1 VRKPAARAQAVP
13 AGRLAKAG
21 GAIARHPREFVGL
34 VMASVATVWIFTN
47 ALFLQKG
54 PHPAPIFA
62 ARPVTHQA
70 VPLAPPRPDIV
81 APNTPL
87 PLPAPVVAPAPT
99 TAAGPAA
106 PLSRTQIISSIQR
119 ELNRRGFYDGV
130 VDGVWGAHTDAAVRD
145 FLQATGSKV
154 TPDAN
159 ETLLRAIAG
168 SNAQRHTQA
177 APHADPIAALLAPSN
192 QVRTPPQAVPPQPV
206 SAPPAPSPRVKAV
219 QRALDDFAYGPVS
232 ATGVYDA
239 DTRAAI
245 ERFERSRGLPVTGQI
260 SDRLVRELGGMVGRP
275 LE

>member
-1 VRKPAARAQAVP
+1 MPRSKKVRKPAARVEAVP
-13 AGRLAKAG
+13 TGRIARAG
-21 GAIARHPREFVGL
+21 GGIARHPREFVGI
-34 VMASVATVWIFTN
+34 VMASVASVWIFTN
-47 ALFLQKG
+47 ALLLQKG

-70 VPLAPPRPDIV
+70 VPMAPPRPEIV
-81 APNTPL
+81 APGTPM
-87 PLPAPVVAPAPT
+87 PLPAPVVAAAPA
-99 TAAGPAA
+99 TAATPTNRMQ
-106 PLSRTQIISSIQR
+106 LISSIQR
-119 ELNRRGFYDGV
+119 DLNRHGFYDGV

-145 FLQATGSKV
+145 FIQASGAKV
-154 TPDAN
+154 APDAN
-159 ETLLRAIAG
+159 AALLRAISG
-168 SNAQRHTQA
+168 SNAQRKTQA
-177 APHADPIAALLAPSN
+177 APHADPIAALLAPSD
-192 QVRTPPQAVPPQPV
+192 RAKALPQPV
-206 SAPPAPSPRVKAV
+206 PVQPAPSVRIKAV

>member
-1 VRKPAARAQAVP
+1 MPRSKKVRKPAARAHAVP
-13 AGRLAKAG
+13 AGRFARAG
-21 GAIARHPREFVGL
+21 GAIARYPREFVGI
-34 VMASVATVWIFTN
+34 VMASVASVWIFTN

-62 ARPVTHQA
+62 ARPVTHQT
-70 VPLAPPRPDIV
+70 VPLAPPRPEIV
-81 APNTPL
+81 APGTPM
-87 PLPAPVVAPAPT
+87 PVPAPTVAPAPV
-99 TAAGPAA
+99 TAAA
-106 PLSRTQIISSIQR
+106 PMSRTQLISSIQR

-145 FLQATGSKV
+145 FIQTTGAKV

-159 ETLLRAIAG
+159 EALLRAIAG
-168 SNAQRHTQA
+168 SNAQRKTQA

-192 QVRTPPQAVPPQPV
+192 QAKAPPQPV
-206 SAPPAPSPRVKAV
+206 PAPPAPSARIKAV

-232 ATGVYDA
+232 ATGAYDA

>member
-1 VRKPAARAQAVP
+1 MRKPAARAQAVP
-13 AGRLAKAG
+13 AGRITKAG

-70 VPLAPPRPDIV
+70 VPLAPPRPEVV

-87 PLPAPVVAPAPT
+87 PLPAPAVAPAPA
-99 TAAGPAA
+99 TAAA
-106 PLSRTQIISSIQR
+106 PMNRTQLISSIQR

-145 FLQATGSKV
+145 FIQATGAKV

-159 ETLLRAIAG
+159 EALLRAIAG
-168 SNAQRHTQA
+168 SSAQRRTQIV
-177 APHADPIAALLAPSN
+177 PHADPIAALLAPSN
-192 QVRTPPQAVPPQPV
+192 QAKAPPQPIPAQPA
-206 SAPPAPSPRVKAV
+206 APQPAPSERIKAV
-219 QRALDDFAYGPVS
+219 QRALDDFAYGPVN
-232 ATGVYDA
+232 ATGIYDA

-245 ERFERSRGLPVTGQI
+245 ERFERARGLPVTGQV

>member
-1 VRKPAARAQAVP
+1 MRKPAARAQAIP
-13 AGRLAKAG
+13 AGRFAKAG

-34 VMASVATVWIFTN
+34 VMASVATLWIFTN

-70 VPLAPPRPDIV
+70 VPMAPPRPEIV
-81 APNTPL
+81 APGTPM
-87 PLPAPVVAPAPT
+87 PLPAPAAAPAPV
-99 TAAGPAA
+99 AAAA
-106 PLSRTQIISSIQR
+106 PISRTQLISSIQR

-130 VDGVWGAHTDAAVRD
+130 VDGVWGAHTDTAVRD
-145 FLQATGSKV
+145 FIQTTGAKV
-154 TPDAN
+154 SPDAS
-159 ETLLRAIAG
+159 EALLRAITG
-168 SNAQRHTQA
+168 SNAQH
-177 APHADPIAALLAPSN
+177 HAQGSRNDPIAALLAPSDHS
-192 QVRTPPQAVPPQPV
+192 RTPSPPAPV
-206 SAPPAPSPRVKAV
+206 PPAPSARIKAV
-219 QRALDDFAYGPVS
+219 QRALDDFAYGRVS
-232 ATGVYDA
+232 TTGIYDA

>member
-1 VRKPAARAQAVP
+1 MRKPAARAQAVP
-13 AGRLAKAG
+13 AGRIAKAG
-21 GAIARHPREFVGL
+21 GAIARHPREFVGF

-81 APNTPL
+81 APDTPM
-87 PLPAPVVAPAPT
+87 PQPAPAVAPAPV
-99 TAAGPAA
+99 TAAPPAT
-106 PLSRTQIISSIQR
+106 PMSRTQLISSIQR

-130 VDGVWGAHTDAAVRD
+130 VDGVWGAHTDSAVRD
-145 FLQATGSKV
+145 FIQATGARV

-159 ETLLRAIAG
+159 EALLRAITG
-168 SNAQRHTQA
+168 STAQRRGQA

-192 QVRTPPQAVPPQPV
+192 QAKVPPQPV
-206 SAPPAPSPRVKAV
+206 PASPQPAPSDRIKAV

-232 ATGVYDA
+232 ATGVYDG